1 MPHLKPWRWLAAPM
15 KTRFMTLIMTL
26 VPIVSASPALA
37 QSWPDRPIR
46 WIIPYAPGG
55 TSDTLTRL
63 VGQKLGERLGQP
75 IVIENKVGAGGN
87 IGTDFVAKAPADG
100 YTMILGNIGPMAVN
114 RTLSKNLPYDP
125 ERDFSP
131 ITLLMAYG
139 NVILLNNDFAAKS
152 LKELIE
158 AAMTKNTPYAGN
170 GVGTSLHLTGELLAR
185 RTGARFVHV
194 PYRGGPPG
202 LTDAIGGVVPMA
214 IEPIASSIPMIRT
227 GRLRGVAV
235 TSPQRSPQLPE
246 VPTVAEQG
254 YPGFEVTGWVGVLV
268 RSGTPDPI
276 VQRLVSEFTS
286 IMNLPEIRRAVE
298 EMGSYV
304 PPLGPDHFG
313 SYIRSETARWRDL
326 INAANIKVE

>member
-1 MPHLKPWRWLAAPM
+1 MSHLMPWRWLAAL
-15 KTRFMTLIMTL
+15 MTTL
-26 VPIVSASPALA
+26 MPILSASPAHA
-37 QSWPDRPIR
+37 QGWPDRPIR

-114 RTLSKNLPYDP
+114 RTLNKNLPYDP

-139 NVILLNNDFAAKS
+139 NVIMLNNDFPAKS

-158 AAMTKNTPYAGN
+158 AATTKNVPYAGN

-185 RTGARFVHV
+185 RAGARFVHV

-214 IEPIASSIPMIRT
+214 IEPIASSIPMIKT

-235 TSPQRSPQLPE
+235 TSPQRSPQLPD

-276 VQRLVSEFTS
+276 VQRLVAEFTS
-286 IMNLPEIRRAVE
+286 IMELPEIRRAVE

-313 SYIRSETARWRDL
+313 RYIRSETARWRDL